1 MRQTIR
7 RGSFENVRV
16 LIAAIE
22 LHREWNAGV
31 SPFAWV
37 KSGDEILAKAVRK
50 TTS

>member
-16 LIAAIE
+16 LTAAIE
-22 LHREWNAGV
+22 LQGEWNAGV

-37 KSGDEILAKAVRK
+37 QSGNQILAKAVKK
-50 TTS
+50 TTN